1 MITRLSI
8 VFALLGLILVA
19 PFALRPDPEDGG
31 LTRGDSERLVIITP
45 HNESIQSEFARAFA
59 RHMKS
64 EHNRDVFVD
73 WRQPGG
79 TSEIAR
85 FLKSEYSTRFET
97 LWRLKTNLPFNASI
111 RDAFDNRSFD
121 DASEN
126 AIQQGWVRNLAL
138 LDPKNP
144 DQLSATARALFLNSE
159 IGVGIDLFFGGGAY
173 DFTRQASSG
182 NLVSM
187 DTTERYGPAVLA
199 KEEPTWFDDVMPASV
214 SGEPFRDPGFKWVGT
229 VLSSFGIVYNTDVL
243 NRLGFES
250 GLKRWDDLADPRFV
264 GQIALA
270 DPTKSGSTT
279 KAFEMLIQEQIQR
292 LIADGMPEAEAV
304 PKGWEAAMR
313 LIIKISANARYFT
326 DYAAKVPRDVAL
338 GDAGAGMSIDFYGRT
353 FNELYQNEEGD
364 SHVQFLMPKA
374 GTSIG
379 ADPIGML
386 RGAPHPEL
394 AHHFIRFVLSP
405 QGQRLWNFRVGE
417 AGGPERYA
425 LRRPPIRRDF
435 YTEENKTSMSDPEVN
450 PYEIAEGFTYHD
462 EWTGSLFASLR
473 FIIKAT
479 CIDPHEEQRAAWE
492 HLIKRGMPVEDLEVF
507 EDVSLIS
514 YENATN
520 RIAAVLKTKDKVAEV
535 KLARELTASFREKY
549 HAIVAG
555 GKKS

>member
-8 VFALLGLILVA
+8 VFILLGLVLVA

-64 EHNRDVFVD
+64 QYDRDVFVD

-97 LWRLKTNLPFNASI
+97 LWRLKTNFPFNTAI
-111 RDAFDNRSFD
+111 RDAFDNRGFD
-121 DASEN
+121 EASEY
-126 AIQQGWVRNLAL
+126 ATQQGWVRDLTL

-144 DQLSATARALFLNSE
+144 DQLTATARALFLNSE

-173 DFTRQASSG
+173 DFTRQAGSG
-182 NLVSM
+182 NLVAL
-187 DTTERYGPAVLA
+187 DATERYGPAVLA
-199 KEEPTWFDDVMPASV
+199 KEEPTWFDDIMPASV
-214 SGEPFRDPGFKWVGT
+214 SGEPFRDPGFRWVGT

-243 NRLGFES
+243 DRLGLEG
-250 GLKRWDDLADPRFV
+250 GLERWDDLADPRLV

-292 LIADGMPEAEAV
+292 LIAGGMPEEEAIA
-304 PKGWEAAMR
+304 KGWDAAMR

-353 FNELYQNEEGD
+353 FNELYQDENGD
-364 SHVQFLMPKA
+364 SHVQFVMPRA

-405 QGQRLWNFRVGE
+405 EGQRLWNFRVGE
-417 AGGPERYA
+417 AGGPDRYA

-435 YTEENKTSMSDPEVN
+435 YTEENRTSMSDPEVN

-479 CIDPHEEQRAAWE
+479 CIDPHEEQRDAWE
-492 HLIKRGMPVEDLEVF
+492 QLINRGMPAEDLKAF
-507 EDVSLIS
+507 ENVSLIS
-514 YENATN
+514 YNNATN

-535 KLARELTASFREKY
+535 KLAREITASFREKY
-549 HAIVAG
+549 ESIVKG
-555 GKKS
+555 GSKP

>member
-1 MITRLSI
+1 VIARLSI
-8 VFALLGLILVA
+8 VFALLGLVLVA

-59 RHMKS
+59 RHMKV
-64 EHNRDVFVD
+64 EHDRDVFVD

-97 LWRLKTNLPFNASI
+97 LWRLKTSLPFNAAI
-111 RDAFDNRSFD
+111 RDAFDNKSFD
-121 DASEN
+121 EAAEN
-126 AIQQGWVRNLAL
+126 AMQQGWVRDLTL
-138 LDPKNP
+138 LDRDNP
-144 DQLSATARALFLNSE
+144 EQLTGTARALFLNSE

-173 DFTRQASSG
+173 DFTRQAASG
-182 NLVSM
+182 NLVAM
-187 DTTERYGPAVLA
+187 DATGRYGPGVLA
-199 KEEPTWFDDVMPASV
+199 KEEPEWFQDIMPESV

-243 NRLGFES
+243 ERVGLED
-250 GLKRWDDLADPRFV
+250 GLKRWDDLADPRLV
-264 GQIALA
+264 GQVALA

-279 KAFEMLIQEQIQR
+279 KAFEMLIQEQILR
-292 LIADGMPEAEAV
+292 LIADGTSEDEAV
-304 PKGWEAAMR
+304 AKGWDAAMR

-326 DYAAKVPRDVAL
+326 DSAAKVPRDVAL

-353 FNELYQNEEGD
+353 FNELYQDETGN
-364 SHVQFLMPKA
+364 SHVQFVMPRA

-394 AHHFIRFVLSP
+394 AHLFLRFVLSP
-405 QGQRLWNFRVGE
+405 EGQRLWNYRVGE

-435 YTEENKTSMSDPEVN
+435 YTAANQAFMSDPEVN

-479 CIDPHEEQRAAWE
+479 CIDPHEEQREAWIR
-492 HLIKRGMPVEDLEVF
+492 LIRSGMPVEKLALF

-535 KLARELTASFREKY
+535 KLAREITAAFRKKY
-549 HAIVAG
+549 HAIAG
-555 GKKS
+555 GSQP

>member
-243 NRLGFES
+243 SRLGFES

-405 QGQRLWNFRVGE
+405 QGQQLWNFRVGE

-492 HLIKRGMPVEDLEVF
+492 HLIKRGMPVEDLEIF

>member
-8 VFALLGLILVA
+8 VFALLGLVLVA

-31 LTRGDSERLVIITP
+31 LTRGDAERLVIITP

-59 RHMKS
+59 RHMKK
-64 EHNRDVFVD
+64 EHQRDVFID

-79 TSEIAR
+79 TSEIAK

-97 LWRLKTNLPFNASI
+97 LWKLRTGLPFDGAI
-111 RDAFDNRSFD
+111 REAFEDKGLDAK
-121 DASEN
+121 AEEL
-126 AIQQGWVRNLAL
+126 IQQGSVHDLTL
-138 LDPKNP
+138 LSPDDP
-144 DQLSATARALFLNSE
+144 DQLAAMARALFLNSD

-173 DFTRQASSG
+173 DFTRQAGSG
-182 NLVSM
+182 NLVSI
-187 DTTERYGPAVLA
+187 DASGRYGPAALA
-199 KEEPTWFDDVMPASV
+199 EKEPEWFADIMPESV

-243 NRLGFES
+243 TRLGFEE
-250 GLKRWDDLADPRFV
+250 GLKRWDDLADPKLI
-264 GQIALA
+264 GQVALA

-292 LIADGMPEAEAV
+292 LIADGTPEEKAVAE
-304 PKGWEAAMR
+304 GWDNAMR
-313 LIIKISANARYFT
+313 MILKISANARYFT
-326 DYAAKVPRDVAL
+326 DAAAKVPRDVAL

-353 FNELYQNEEGD
+353 FNELYRNNEGN
-364 SHVQFLMPKA
+364 SHVQFVMPRA

-386 RGAPHPEL
+386 RGATHPDL

-405 QGQRLWNFRVGE
+405 DGQRLWNYQVGTP
-417 AGGPERYA
+417 GGPERYA

-435 YTEENKTSMSDPEVN
+435 YTSENQARMSDPEVN

-462 EWTGSLFASLR
+462 EWTGALFASLR

-479 CIDPHEEQRAAWE
+479 CIDPHHEQQAAWE
-492 HLIKRGMPVEDLEVF
+492 QVITSGMNPDVLAQF

-514 YENATN
+514 YEKATN
-520 RIAAVLKTKDKVAEV
+520 RISTILKTKNKVAEV
-535 KLARELTASFREKY
+535 QLAREITSAFRERY
-549 HAIVAG
+549 REIAG
-555 GKKS
+555 GVTP